1 MPNNQCI
8 RWARRYRSFVQ
19 PTEFPPLSMSDISF
33 QQLQKQ
39 LRQLLNSLPI
49 EDADARLTSITLEL
63 PGQSF
68 PVMPDTESSC
78 FYWARPQ
85 EQRCL
90 LGLGEVTRLE
100 QKGGDRFHHLQQQF
114 DQLQHHW
121 RYVGE
126 HHPEDP
132 LAFFCY
138 AFDPDE
144 EATGW
149 WCGVPNSCVIVPQLL
164 LDYSCGHCFIT
175 FTADAASLYRESF
188 IDQCMQAFGELMNA
202 APADSRAGKPA
213 ERIGVFPEDHRW
225 IARVEQA
232 VADIRQGDLNKVV
245 LSRRIRI
252 EGESDFHAPQLIA
265 RLMRRYP
272 SCTLFAARVDG
283 VMLVA
288 ATPERLVSLHHGE
301 LKCDAMAGT
310 VAADEV
316 PDDRMVQ
323 YEHLPV
329 VHTIERIL
337 EPLCEQLEIPGQPQ
351 LLKLHGLQHIWT
363 PIHARVKSDI
373 TLLKLVAALHPTPAV
388 SGAPDHVARQWLMQ
402 NDDHQRGWYCGGF
415 GWMSSE
421 GEGHASVMLRCAL
434 LQGNRAELFAGAG
447 ITAFSDPHSEF
458 RETEL
463 KLQTIL
469 DLL

>member
-1 MPNNQCI
+1 
-8 RWARRYRSFVQ
+8 
-19 PTEFPPLSMSDISF
+19 MSELSF
-33 QQLQKQ
+33 QQFEKQ
-39 LRQLLNSLPI
+39 LRQLLNSLPGD
-49 EDADARLTSITLEL
+49 ESDARLTSITLEL
-63 PGQSF
+63 HGQDF
-68 PVMPDTESSC
+68 PAMPDTDASC

-90 LGLGEVTRLE
+90 LASGEVMRLE
-100 QKGGDRFHHLQQQF
+100 QQGVNRFHHLQQQF

-121 RYVGE
+121 RTIGD
-126 HHPEDP
+126 HPPEDP
-132 LAFFCY
+132 VAFLCY
-138 AFDPDE
+138 AFDQVE
-144 EATGW
+144 QMTGW
-149 WCGVPNSCVIVPQLL
+149 WSGLPNSCVIVPQLL
-164 LDYSCGHCFIT
+164 LDYSCGRCFVT
-175 FTADAASLYRESF
+175 FTADAESLHSGTL
-188 IDQCMQAFGELMNA
+188 IDQWTQAFTALINTVQT
-202 APADSRAGKPA
+202 PDDSCETEPLKRR
-213 ERIGVFPEDHRW
+213 EVFPQDHRW

-232 VADIRQGDLNKVV
+232 VADIRCSDLNKVV
-245 LSRRIRI
+245 LSRRIRV
-252 EGESDFHAPQLIA
+252 EGESDFSASKLMA
-265 RLMRRYP
+265 RLIQRYP
-272 SCTLFAARVDG
+272 GCTLFAARVDG

-288 ATPERLVSLHHGE
+288 ATPERLVSLHQGE

-310 VAADEV
+310 VAEDET
-316 PDDRMVQ
+316 PNERMVK

-329 VHTIERIL
+329 VHTIEQIL

-351 LLKLHGLQHIWT
+351 LLQLHGLQHIWT

-415 GWMSSE
+415 GWMSSS
-421 GEGHASVMLRCAL
+421 GEGYASVMLRCAL
-434 LQGNRAELFAGAG
+434 LQGNMAELFAGAG
-447 ITAFSDPHSEF
+447 ITAYSDPHSEF

>member
-1 MPNNQCI
+1 
-8 RWARRYRSFVQ
+8 
-19 PTEFPPLSMSDISF
+19 MSDISF
-33 QQLQKQ
+33 QQFEKQ
-39 LRQLLNSLPI
+39 LRQLLNSLSA

-68 PVMPDTESSC
+68 PVMPDTGSSC

-85 EQRCL
+85 KQRCL
-90 LGLGEVTRLE
+90 VATGEVIRLVE
-100 QKGGDRFHHLQQQF
+100 QGVERFDHLQQQF
-114 DQLQHHW
+114 EQLQHHW
-121 RYVGE
+121 LHIGD

-144 EATGW
+144 HMTGW
-149 WCGVPNSCVIVPQLL
+149 WSGLPNSCVIVPKIL
-164 LDYSCGHCFIT
+164 LDYTCGHCFVT
-175 FTADAASLYRESF
+175 FTADAESLHGETLV
-188 IDQCMQAFGELMNA
+188 DQWMLTFTALMNA
-202 APADSRAGKPA
+202 VQTPADSCDAQPLQRS
-213 ERIGVFPEDHRW
+213 EVFPQDHQW

-232 VADIRQGDLNKVV
+232 VADIRRSDLNKVV
-245 LSRRIRI
+245 LSRRIRV
-252 EGESDFHAPQLIA
+252 EGESAFSAAQLMT
-265 RLMRRYP
+265 RLIQRYP
-272 SCTLFAARVDG
+272 GCTLFAARVDG

-288 ATPERLVSLHHGE
+288 ATPERLVSLHNGE

-310 VAADEV
+310 VAANEIPDE
-316 PDDRMVQ
+316 RMVK

-329 VHTIERIL
+329 VHTIEQIL
-337 EPLCEQLEIPGQPQ
+337 APLCEQLEIPDKPQ
-351 LLKLHGLQHIWT
+351 LLQLHGLQHIWT
-363 PIHARVKSDI
+363 PIHASVKSDVA
-373 TLLKLVAALHPTPAV
+373 LLKLVAALHPTPAV
-388 SGAPDHVARQWLMQ
+388 SGVPDHVAREWLMQ

-415 GWMSSE
+415 GWMSSG

-447 ITAFSDPHSEF
+447 ITAYSDPHSEF

>member
-1 MPNNQCI
+1 MHD
-8 RWARRYRSFVQ
+8 FF
-19 PTEFPPLSMSDISF
+19 EMLLDMKLDLSMSDISS
-33 QQLQKQ
+33 QQ
-39 LRQLLNSLPI
+39 LRQLLNSLPV
-49 EDADARLTSITLEL
+49 EDAETRLTSITLEL
-63 PGQSF
+63 PGQGF
-68 PVMPDTESSC
+68 PAMPDTDSSC

-90 LGLGEVTRLE
+90 VAAGEVIRLVE
-100 QKGGDRFHHLQQQF
+100 QSVDRFDHLQQQF
-114 DQLQHHW
+114 EQLLHHW
-121 RYVGE
+121 RHIGD
-126 HHPEDP
+126 HHPQDP

-144 EATGW
+144 HMTGW
-149 WCGVPNSCVIVPQLL
+149 WSRLPNSCVIVPQLL
-164 LDYSCGHCFIT
+164 LDYSGGRCFVT
-175 FTADAASLYRESF
+175 FTADAKALQSATLV
-188 IDQCMQAFGELMNA
+188 DQWMQAFTAMTNA
-202 APADSRAGKPA
+202 VEATACSSEAQPLQRS
-213 ERIGVFPEDHRW
+213 EVFPQNHQW

-232 VADIRQGDLNKVV
+232 VADIRRSDLNKVV
-245 LSRRIRI
+245 LSRRIRV
-252 EGESDFHAPQLIA
+252 EGESDFSASQLMA
-265 RLMRRYP
+265 RLIQRYP
-272 SCTLFAARVDG
+272 GCTLFAAHVDG

-288 ATPERLVSLHHGE
+288 ATPERLISLHHGE

-310 VAADEV
+310 VAADET
-316 PDDRMVQ
+316 PDKHMVK

-329 VHTIERIL
+329 VHTIEQIL
-337 EPLCEQLEIPGQPQ
+337 APLCEQLEVPDKPQ
-351 LLKLHGLQHIWT
+351 LLQLHGLQHIWT
-363 PIHARVKSDI
+363 PIHARVKSGI

-388 SGAPDHVARQWLMQ
+388 SGAPDHVAREWLMQ
-402 NDDHQRGWYCGGF
+402 NDDQQRGWYCGGF
-415 GWMSSE
+415 GWMSSS